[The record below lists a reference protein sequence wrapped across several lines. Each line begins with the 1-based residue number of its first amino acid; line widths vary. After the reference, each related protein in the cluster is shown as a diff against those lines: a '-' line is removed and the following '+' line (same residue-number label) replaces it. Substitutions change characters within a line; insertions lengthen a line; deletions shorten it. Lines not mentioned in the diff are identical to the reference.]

1 MLLVLMITWKW
12 ILPSD
17 CLARVWMSWKISTQ
31 GALFKQ
37 EPTNRLERIS
47 ALNLAYNWKL
57 LSRFTLYL
65 RSENVVPL
73 WLCNV
78 TFPVD
83 SSQYF
88 MLFFIGHLLSGAKEI
103 GAGSHNGIMY
113 WWYDFII
120 EFSTFP
126 VGTVWINNMFN
137 DSGTVTT
144 INESEF
150 LMH

>member
-1 MLLVLMITWKW
+1 MIVLNIF
-12 ILPSD
+12 
-17 CLARVWMSWKISTQ
+17 AV
-31 GALFKQ
+31 
-37 EPTNRLERIS
+37 
-47 ALNLAYNWKL
+47 
-57 LSRFTLYL
+57 
-65 RSENVVPL
+65 
-73 WLCNV
+73 
-78 TFPVD
+78 
-83 SSQYF
+83 
-88 MLFFIGHLLSGAKEI
+88 FIGHLLSGAKEI

-137 DSGTVTT
+137 DSGTATT